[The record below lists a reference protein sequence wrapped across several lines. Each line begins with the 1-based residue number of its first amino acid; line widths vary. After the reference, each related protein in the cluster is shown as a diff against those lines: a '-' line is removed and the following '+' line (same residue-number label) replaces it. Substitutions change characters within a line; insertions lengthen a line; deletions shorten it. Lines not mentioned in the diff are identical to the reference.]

1 MLLSDL
7 SLISCILQLTLA
19 DQHLLITG
27 HTYKHGLDYYS
38 SLSDGRDEGIG
49 GWIMN
54 SEEAGVLGHI
64 GIGGRSNPLG
74 L

>member
-38 SLSDGRDEGIG
+38 SLSDGRDEGIV

-54 SEEAGVLGHI
+54 S
-64 GIGGRSNPLG
+64 
-74 L
+74 